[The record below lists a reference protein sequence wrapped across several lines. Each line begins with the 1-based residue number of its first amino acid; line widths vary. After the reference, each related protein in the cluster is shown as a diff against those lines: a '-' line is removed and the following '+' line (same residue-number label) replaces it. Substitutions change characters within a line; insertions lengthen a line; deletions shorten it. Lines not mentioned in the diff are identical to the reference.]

1 MPLRSRSI
9 NFGVGCWTDAGM
21 ELSGLLCFEV
31 RGGGRMKPFIP
42 AVIILA
48 ISGFVYGQNT
58 PATGTPG
65 FINLGR
71 LKPDNKPHV
80 FSGPEEFHVVMVRRK
95 MLQSNPN
102 PTTGSPQLHR
112 MGDEAAV
119 NIMKVLGEGVP
130 LSDTNEFTILDMI
143 HTAFEFP
150 EAIMVPFDRHPDATS
165 FLLR

>member
-1 MPLRSRSI
+1 
-9 NFGVGCWTDAGM
+9 
-21 ELSGLLCFEV
+21 
-31 RGGGRMKPFIP
+31 MKRLIP
-42 AVIILA
+42 AVVIIA

-58 PATGTPG
+58 PVAGKPS
-65 FINLGR
+65 FIVGSM
-71 LKPDNKPHV
+71 KPNNKPHV
-80 FSGPEEFHVVMVRRK
+80 FSGPEEFHVAMVRRK

-130 LSDTNEFTILDMI
+130 LSGTNELTILDMI

-150 EAIMVPFDRHPDATS
+150 EAIMVPFDQHPDATF
-165 FLLR
+165 FLLRWMDSSTQDQDLKERIAQTKQYVQAAADKVASASTQ

>member
-1 MPLRSRSI
+1 
-9 NFGVGCWTDAGM
+9 
-21 ELSGLLCFEV
+21 
-31 RGGGRMKPFIP
+31 MKPFIP

-58 PATGTPG
+58 PATGKPS
-65 FINLGR
+65 FIVGSM
-71 LKPDNKPHV
+71 KPNNKPHV
-80 FSGPEEFHVVMVRRK
+80 FSGPEEFHVAMVRRK

-130 LSDTNEFTILDMI
+130 LSGTNELTILDMI

-150 EAIMVPFDRHPDATS
+150 EAIMVPFDRHPDATF
-165 FLLR
+165 FLLRWMDSSTQDQDLKERIGQTRQYVQAAAGKVAPASTQ